1 MAQFE
6 DTWQKSSVIALNFEH
21 QSRVLIDCP
30 SCQRSM
36 NSQSNEIIPRRP
48 CMFKGWCSLAGN
60 LKGLSLRFAH
70 QTSRYIRQCRRW
82 QVTSSQ
88 KSQSKLQKNW
98 GHHNVTSKERQKWT
112 QFPIF
117 HEWLFTVIDSMFYN
131 DIWELW
137 HTANN
142 TLVIFLGRNDM
153 LNLATVKVHVNS
165 TVRKGTIKLQTS
177 QSTRFLAVK
186 VIKWMETHLPVYSV
200 NFGGTWSYLHSQ
212 FPS

>member
-1 MAQFE
+1 MTKIVCHRF
-6 DTWQKSSVIALNFEH
+6 KFCP
-21 QSRVLIDCP
+21 VLIDYP

-36 NSQSNEIIPRRP
+36 NSQSNEIIPRTTLHVQGL
-48 CMFKGWCSLAGN
+48 MLAGRK
-60 LKGLSLRFAH
+60 LEGALSAFCSPDIEVHSTVSQMAGDF
-70 QTSRYIRQCRRW
+70 IAK
-82 QVTSSQ
+82 VTVKVS
-88 KSQSKLQKNW
+88 
-98 GHHNVTSKERQKWT
+98 ERQKWT

-137 HTANN
+137 YTANN

-153 LNLATVKVHVNS
+153 LNLATVKVYVNS

-200 NFGGTWSYLHSQ
+200 NFGSTWSYLHSQ
-212 FPS
+212 LPS